1 MKCPEIIYDITYD
14 IIVTVIYIHLDMQLI
29 KIFGKHILQLLL
41 NAKYWHLSHEKSDSP
56 HPLTMQR
63 LDCCSVERNM
73 DLGSRQTRIG
83 IQDPKSRHHLPDL
96 T

>member
-1 MKCPEIIYDITYD
+1 
-14 IIVTVIYIHLDMQLI
+14 MQLI

-56 HPLTMQR
+56 HPLTTER
-63 LDCCSVERNM
+63 LDCCSV

-83 IQDPKSRHHLPDL
+83 IQDPISRHQLPDL